1 MCRSSV
7 VRVYKDGNTGN
18 WTVSLDGK
26 IVFICLSATMAFTIG
41 CLTRRAASSAGAV
54 EMRAAA

>member
-18 WTVSLDGK
+18 WAVSLDGK
-26 IVFICLSATMAFTIG
+26 IVFICLSATMAFAIG
-41 CLTRRAASSAGAV
+41 CLTRRAASSAGRVA
-54 EMRAAA
+54 MRAAA